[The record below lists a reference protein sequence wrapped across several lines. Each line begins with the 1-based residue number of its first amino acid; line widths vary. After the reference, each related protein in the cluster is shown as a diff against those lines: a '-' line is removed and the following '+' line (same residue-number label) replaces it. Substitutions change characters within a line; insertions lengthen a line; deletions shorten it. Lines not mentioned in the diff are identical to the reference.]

1 MARILFQSI
10 RSQGALLPAD
20 YLVKIVE
27 GKADG
32 VTPEAYHLPPGS
44 RLRSEAYQVYER
56 LLKYWARFQE
66 ARKEIPEDQD
76 GEGITNK
83 EWTTHLLDEL
93 RWGRPNAGTGVVF
106 NEREYKIKRF
116 SAHVPLHL
124 VGCNQPLDRR
134 GSSTSI
140 PHGMVQEFLNASDGH
155 LWAIVTN
162 GLQLRLLRDN
172 PALSRMAFVE
182 FDLEAMMEDPSLFPD
197 FLIFWHLCHHSRLEH
212 AVPEET
218 WLEKWSQGAIQD
230 GAPVLDKLRVGVEQ
244 AVVHLGKGFLEH
256 RANEALRDK
265 IRSQE
270 LSALEYYRQLLRI
283 IYRLLFLF
291 VSEDRKLLHSPDASE
306 DARKTFDEFYSTR
319 RLRELADSMRGTP
332 HADLWHQ
339 LSLLFHA
346 MGDPEGCPQLGLP
359 ALGSFLWR
367 ADPSSTPDLDGPR
380 PGSEGSAVQ
389 ISNKNLLSAIRSIAY
404 LQDDR
409 DKAYRP
415 VDFRVLD
422 TQAFGSVYESLLELH
437 PYFDANGR
445 NFELRSS
452 SGADRK
458 QTGSYYTP
466 DSLVQCLL
474 DSALEP
480 VLKKKLEG
488 KSSEEQEKALLSMK
502 VCDPAVGSGHFL
514 ISAAHRLAYRLSR
527 ITSGD
532 TEPSPEA
539 YQEALRK
546 VTANCLYGV
555 DLNPMAV
562 ELCQFTLW
570 LESVEPGKPFA
581 FLDHHIQCGNSL
593 LGVTPKLLAEGIPDG
608 AFKPLEGDE
617 RSVCTELAAHNRRM
631 RKEREKKQARFDFGE
646 SDSQVNLSDEFSRL
660 SSTEDDS
667 VSAVSQK
674 EKIYNQLVGADEYQN
689 AKLLADLWCS
699 VFTWK
704 KDHSETARICPT
716 DDDFFRF
723 ENNPE
728 NIPTDVRAEVRNIAK
743 QYNFFHWHLAFPEV
757 FQLPDDG
764 NPENAGTGWSGGF
777 DVILGNPPWERVK
790 LQEKEFFAL
799 RDPEIANAPNAAF
812 RRRKIAALET
822 ENSLLYDEF
831 KQAVREAEGT
841 SSMLRNSNVYPLCGR
856 GDVNLYTVFAEA
868 NRFHLN
874 PKGLTGLVLPT
885 GIATDD
891 TTKFFFQDLLDT
903 KSLCSLYDFE
913 NKKPLFQGV
922 HRMYK
927 FCCFTAGSGVTP
939 ISESAEFAFFM
950 QDPIELRDSNKC
962 FRLSPNDI
970 ALLNPNTRN
979 CSIFRSRQDAE
990 ITKHIYK
997 RVPVLLNEKDPE
1009 NGNPWGIKF
1018 SRMFDMSN
1026 DSHLFKTR
1034 EQLEEDRW
1042 QLVGNRFLRGTETY
1056 LPLYEAKMIWHF
1068 DHRYGDY
1075 SDLPLGSQST
1085 QLPEVPVEKKLCP
1098 NYFPTGRYWV
1108 NLSQVKKALG
1118 SRQSD
1123 NWFIGFRDITNASNE
1138 RTAITSIFPV
1148 SSISNKLPLIV
1159 PTMKKANLVQLVA
1172 DHSSFIH
1179 DYISRQKM
1187 GGTSMNYFI
1196 AKQISC
1202 LPPDVETQ
1210 SYIDVKRHSLEL
1222 TYTAWDL
1229 EDFAKD
1235 CGYNCPPFRWDEDRR
1250 FLLRCELDATFF
1262 HLYLGSQ
1269 EDWQKEGTTELLES
1283 FPTPRDTVSHIME
1296 NFTIVKKRDIA
1307 RTEVKDDSGKVI
1319 KEGTFI
1325 TKDTILSIYDDM
1337 AEAQRTG
1344 QPYQTRLDPPP
1355 ADPSCA
1361 HPPRA

>member
-1 MARILFQSI
+1 MFFFPLQLSDIPMARILFQSI

-20 YLVKIVE
+20 YLIKIVE

-66 ARKEIPEDQD
+66 ARKEIPDDQD
-76 GEGITNK
+76 GGGITNK

-116 SAHVPLHL
+116 SGHVPLHL

-140 PHGMVQEFLNASDGH
+140 PHGMVQEFLNASDDH

-212 AVPEET
+212 AVPEEA

-256 RANEALRDK
+256 RANEALRGK

-367 ADPSSTPDLDGPR
+367 ANPSSTPDLDGPR
-380 PGSEGSAVQ
+380 PGSEGSVVQ

-422 TQAFGSVYESLLELH
+422 TQAFGSVYESLLELY
-437 PYFDANGR
+437 PYFDTNGR

-480 VLKKKLEG
+480 VLKKRLEG

-502 VCDPAVGSGHFL
+502 VCDPSVGSGHFL

-532 TEPSPEA
+532 TEPSPEG

-593 LGVTPKLLAEGIPDG
+593 LGVTPKLLTEGIPDG

-617 RSVCTELAAHNRRM
+617 KTVCTELAGRNRRE
-631 RKEREKKQARFDFGE
+631 RKDREKKQSRFDFGD
-646 SDSQVNLSDEFSRL
+646 SDIQVNFSDEFSKL
-660 SSTEDDS
+660 SLTEDDS

-674 EKIYNQLVGADEYQN
+674 EKIYNQLVGGDEYQN

-704 KDHSETARICPT
+704 KDHSEAARLCPT
-716 DDDFFRF
+716 DDDFLRF
-723 ENNPE
+723 ENNIE
-728 NIPTDVRAEVRNIAK
+728 SITAEVRAEVRGIIK

-757 FQLPDDG
+757 FQLPSDG
-764 NPENAGTGWSGGF
+764 VPENARTGWNGGF
-777 DVILGNPPWERVK
+777 DVILGNPPWEKIKITEREWFSPYDIRISE
-790 LQEKEFFAL
+790 EKNSSKRKAIINDLIVSNPQLHSKYKDSL
-799 RDPEIANAPNAAF
+799 RSA
-812 RRRKIAALET
+812 KGL
-822 ENSLLYDEF
+822 SHY
-831 KQAVREAEGT
+831 
-841 SSMLRNSNVYPLCGR
+841 LRNSSSYPLCGN
-856 GDVNLYTVFAEA
+856 GDINTFAVFSELISSLIQGQGQAG
-868 NRFHLN
+868 FII
-874 PKGLTGLVLPT
+874 PT
-885 GIATDD
+885 GIATNKGTSSFFKKLVSKKQIISGFDFSNRRKKLTSTSKSKDLWFEDVGSEQRFMLLTIFGLTGSFDKPVFSSFCNNIED
-891 TTKFFFQDLLDT
+891 TTSAGKIYHLTEELIQ
-903 KSLCSLYDFE
+903 
-913 NKKPLFQGV
+913 LF
-922 HRMYK
+922 
-927 FCCFTAGSGVTP
+927 
-939 ISESAEFAFFM
+939 
-950 QDPIELRDSNKC
+950 
-962 FRLSPNDI
+962 
-970 ALLNPNTRN
+970 NPNTFTAPMFRTSLDVEIATKIYNKSSVLIDHSRN
-979 CSIFRSRQDAE
+979 
-990 ITKHIYK
+990 
-997 RVPVLLNEKDPE
+997 L
-1009 NGNPWGIKF
+1009 NPWGVKLWT
-1018 SRMFDMSN
+1018 MFHMSN
-1026 DSHLFKTR
+1026 DSDKFISL
-1034 EQLEEDRW
+1034 D
-1042 QLVGNRFLRGTETY
+1042 TEHTKQD
-1056 LPLYEAKMIWHF
+1056 LMPLYEAKMIHHY
-1068 DHRYGDY
+1068 DHRWGTYESAGTGLKIENPS
-1075 SDLPLGSQST
+1075 SD
-1085 QLPEVPVEKKLCP
+1085 KKADP
-1098 NYFPTGRYWV
+1098 SYEISPRHW
-1108 NLSQVKKALG
+1108 VKK
-1118 SRQSD
+1118 SVIESKVNYPRS
-1123 NWFIGFRDITNASNE
+1123 WFIGWRDIARATDE
-1138 RTAITSIFPV
+1138 RTTIASIIPSTAIG
-1148 SSISNKLPLIV
+1148 NKLPLFLMDNIHPSLQSCFLSV
-1159 PTMKKANLVQLVA
+1159 C
-1172 DHSSFIH
+1172 SSFLF
-1179 DYISRQKM
+1179 DYCSRQKIGEVTYNLFLM
-1187 GGTSMNYFI
+1187 EQMPFP
-1196 AKQISC
+1196 
-1202 LPPDVETQ
+1202 LPCRFLENCPWNPNLQLQEWIVPR
-1210 SYIDVKRHSLEL
+1210 VLEL
-1222 TYTAWDL
+1222 SYTSYSLKKFARDLGFQGQPFEWDVV
-1229 EDFAKD
+1229 
-1235 CGYNCPPFRWDEDRR
+1235 RR
-1250 FLLRCELDATFF
+1250 SKLKAELDAAIFLIYGLNKDEVY
-1262 HLYLGSQ
+1262 HI
-1269 EDWQKEGTTELLES
+1269 LES
-1283 FPTPRDTVSHIME
+1283 FDGL
-1296 NFTIVKKRDIA
+1296 KK
-1307 RTEVKDDSGKVI
+1307 
-1319 KEGTFI
+1319 KEINEFGTFRS
-1325 TKDTILSIYDDM
+1325 KELILRIYDQLSCGS
-1337 AEAQRTG
+1337 EGEQLLKT
-1344 QPYQTRLDPPP
+1344 QTDWCTSKINSINLK
-1355 ADPSCA
+1355 
-1361 HPPRA
+1361 